1 MDGRA
6 PEQAT
11 ETIYIVDDD
20 RSFVR
25 GLKRLLS
32 AAGLQVAAFS
42 SSAEFLAPGSVPED
56 APGCVVLDV
65 RMPGMP
71 GPELH
76 RAMLDRGIDLPVIF
90 LSAHGDIPTTVDA
103 MRMGAVDF
111 LEKPV
116 KGAALI
122 AAIRAALE
130 RQVQA
135 REAQAVR
142 DDIDRHLAA
151 LSERERQVLDH
162 VITGRLNKQIADDLG
177 ISLKTVKAHR
187 GRMMEKM
194 DARSVAHLVDMC
206 RTAEV
211 APAPQPPQGRP
222 R

>member
-1 MDGRA
+1 MDAAASDGTVPPVA
-6 PEQAT
+6 S

-20 RSFVR
+20 RSFAR

-32 AAGLQVAAFS
+32 AAGLQVSTFS
-42 SSAEFLAPGSVPED
+42 SSAEFLAPGSVPD
-56 APGCVVLDV
+56 GAPGCVVLDV

-71 GPELH
+71 GPQLH

-122 AAIRAALE
+122 E
-130 RQVQA
+130 
-135 REAQAVR
+135 
-142 DDIDRHLAA
+142 RHLAA
-151 LSERERQVLDH
+151 LSDRERQVLDH
-162 VITGRLNKQIADDLG
+162 VIAGRLNKQIAADLG
-177 ISLKTVKAHR
+177 ISLKTVKVHR

-211 APAPQPPQGRP
+211 APAPQQPQGRP